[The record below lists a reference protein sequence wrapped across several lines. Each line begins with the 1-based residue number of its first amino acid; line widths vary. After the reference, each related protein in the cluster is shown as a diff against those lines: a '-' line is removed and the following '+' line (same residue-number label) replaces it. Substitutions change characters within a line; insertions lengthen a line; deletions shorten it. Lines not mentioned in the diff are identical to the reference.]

1 MGAKNP
7 KNFARTLQQL
17 AQMFSDK
24 QVLNEIENQIDSFIR
39 NNNVVIGELE
49 ARAAALDTE
58 SYKTSTSLPLHRYKR
73 LISNYSDLNDGLE
86 AVRKY
91 TRNSQFGI
99 VSQYMSKELWPL
111 VLETTCRYAEESGKP
126 GSSIDALATLYATIG
141 RYSGMRVSSRE
152 NSTVKG
158 VQIQSNK
165 SPIIAIRD
173 LRDNQAEEKE

>member
-49 ARAAALDTE
+49 SRAAALDTE

-86 AVRKY
+86 AVR
-91 TRNSQFGI
+91 
-99 VSQYMSKELWPL
+99 
-111 VLETTCRYAEESGKP
+111 
-126 GSSIDALATLYATIG
+126 
-141 RYSGMRVSSRE
+141 
-152 NSTVKG
+152 
-158 VQIQSNK
+158 
-165 SPIIAIRD
+165 
-173 LRDNQAEEKE
+173 